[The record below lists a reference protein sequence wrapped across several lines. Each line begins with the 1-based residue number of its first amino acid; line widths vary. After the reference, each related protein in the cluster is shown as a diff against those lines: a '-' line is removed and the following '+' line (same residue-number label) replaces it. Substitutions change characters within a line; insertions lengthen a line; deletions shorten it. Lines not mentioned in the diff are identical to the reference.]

1 MSYEQVKQYFSQN
14 QLSDRV
20 LHFEQSS
27 ATVEQA
33 AAAVGCAPCQ
43 IAKTLSFRV
52 QGEPVLIVAAGDAR
66 IDNPKFKALFHE
78 KARMIPAAE
87 VEKAVGHAPGGV
99 CPFALLPGVKV
110 YLDISLRRFFGSLS
124 RRRGRP
130 QRRPP
135 DPGRAGRTL
144 PQPCLGGLLQGLDA
158 GLIPKKGALLF
169 PRLCLLL
176 QKRRD
181 KAPFAEPAL
190 DKRKLVLV

>member
-87 VEKAVGHAPGGV
+87 VENAVGHAPGGV
-99 CPFALLPGVKV
+99 CPFANPAGARV
-110 YLDISLRRFFGSLS
+110 YLDVSLRRFDAVYPACGSANSAIRLTCEELEKLS
-124 RRRGRP
+124 NSQGWIDVCKP
-130 QRRPP
+130 KEPVN
-135 DPGRAGRTL
+135 AG
-144 PQPCLGGLLQGLDA
+144 
-158 GLIPKKGALLF
+158 
-169 PRLCLLL
+169 
-176 QKRRD
+176 
-181 KAPFAEPAL
+181 
-190 DKRKLVLV
+190 

>member
-66 IDNPKFKALFHE
+66 IDNPKFKAQFHT
-78 KARMIPAAE
+78 KAKMPAPAE
-87 VEKAVGHAPGGV
+87 VEEMVGHGVGGV
-99 CPFALLPGVKV
+99 CPFALRPGVRV
-110 YLDISLRRFFGSLS
+110 YLDESLRRFDTVYPAAGSASSAVRLS
-124 RRRGRP
+124 CAELERCADGEPQWVDVCRGW
-130 QRRPP
+130 
-135 DPGRAGRTL
+135 
-144 PQPCLGGLLQGLDA
+144 QP
-158 GLIPKKGALLF
+158 
-169 PRLCLLL
+169 
-176 QKRRD
+176 
-181 KAPFAEPAL
+181 E
-190 DKRKLVLV
+190 V

>member
-52 QGEPVLIVAAGDAR
+52 QGVPVLIVAAGDAR

-87 VEKAVGHAPGGV
+87 VEKVLQTDP
-99 CPFALLPGVKV
+99 CPF
-110 YLDISLRRFFGSLS
+110 S
-124 RRRGRP
+124 
-130 QRRPP
+130 
-135 DPGRAGRTL
+135 
-144 PQPCLGGLLQGLDA
+144 
-158 GLIPKKGALLF
+158 
-169 PRLCLLL
+169 
-176 QKRRD
+176 
-181 KAPFAEPAL
+181 
-190 DKRKLVLV
+190 

>member
-20 LHFEQSS
+20 LHFEQPS

-43 IAKTLSFRV
+43 IAKTLSFWV

-87 VEKAVGHAPGGV
+87 VEKGGGPRAGRGLPLCPPAGGQSLSGHLAVA
-99 CPFALLPGVKV
+99 
-110 YLDISLRRFFGSLS
+110 FFGSLS

-135 DPGRAGRTL
+135 DPGRAGRAL
-144 PQPCLGGLLQGLDA
+144 PQPCLGGLLQGLGA
-158 GLIPKKGALLF
+158 GLIPKKGALLS

-181 KAPFAEPAL
+181 KAPFCRTGP
-190 DKRKLVLV
+190 

>member
-87 VEKAVGHAPGGV
+87 VENAVGHAPGGV
-99 CPFALLPGVKV
+99 CPFALLPGSES
-110 YLDISLRRFFGSLS
+110 IWMS
-124 RRRGRP
+124 RCGVFR
-130 QRRPP
+130 QSIPP
-135 DPGRAGRTL
+135 PGT
-144 PQPCLGGLLQGLDA
+144 PT
-158 GLIPKKGALLF
+158 
-169 PRLCLLL
+169 
-176 QKRRD
+176 
-181 KAPFAEPAL
+181 APSA
-190 DKRKLVLV
+190 